1 MEQLRELLKQSPND
15 SFLRHAMALE
25 LEKTGEDLQA
35 ILTFKGL
42 LADDPA
48 YVGSYYQL
56 GRLLEKVAE
65 PDQAI
70 LWYEKG
76 IEYARKAGEKRAQN
90 ELQSAL
96 DELLFD

>member
-1 MEQLRELLKQSPND
+1 MEQLRELLNQSPKD
-15 SFLRHAMALE
+15 SFLRHALALE
-25 LEKTGEDLQA
+25 QEKAGALQTA
-35 ILTFKGL
+35 IRTFEEL

-56 GRLLEKVAE
+56 GRLLEKIGQ

-70 LWYEKG
+70 ACYENG
-76 IEYARKAGEKRAQN
+76 LMYARKAGEKRAQN

-96 DELLFD
+96 DELLYD